1 MPALKNTQHEKFVQ
15 ELLKGSSQADAYM
28 AAGYSAKSVA
38 VASAAANRLL
48 KDVSVAAR
56 LRELQDKI
64 EERAI
69 VDRKWVLERLVEN
82 ANRAMM
88 AVAVKDKEGKETGE
102 YTYEGSVANRA
113 LELIGKEFGMFVDRK
128 EVGKP
133 GDFSEYTD
141 EQLDQIIREELP
153 AVASETVKNLRGAGK
168 TRH

>member
-1 MPALKNTQHEKFVQ
+1 MGL
-15 ELLKGSSQADAYM
+15 
-28 AAGYSAKSVA
+28 
-38 VASAAANRLL
+38 
-48 KDVSVAAR
+48 
-56 LRELQDKI
+56 
-64 EERAI
+64 
-69 VDRKWVLERLVEN
+69 
-82 ANRAMM
+82 
-88 AVAVKDKEGKETGE
+88 
-102 YTYEGSVANRA
+102 RA